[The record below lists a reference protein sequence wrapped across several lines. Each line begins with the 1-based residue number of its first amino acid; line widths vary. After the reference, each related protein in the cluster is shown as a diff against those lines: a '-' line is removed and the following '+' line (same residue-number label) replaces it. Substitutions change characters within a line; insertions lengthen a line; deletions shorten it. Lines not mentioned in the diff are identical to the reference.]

1 MLKEHRI
8 YLTSVDLNFVPPS
21 IEFSDALSLKDYNNS
36 EVADIVTVIHCDG
49 LLLCTTTEG
58 ELVVWNPCLGE
69 TRWIKH
75 NDGRRCFRPKAIF
88 TLGYENNQSCRCYKI
103 MMLLDWYDIGGEYD
117 QDGEFEIY
125 DFNSNTWRFI
135 NSRNCIFN
143 KSEGVTLNGN
153 NYWINIG
160 YLLSFDFT
168 RERFKRWY
176 FPLTSQDYLSW
187 SKSFSLDYGFDV
199 YTSFLIDGDKKVA
212 LYDSRFGGSMS
223 GVCTIG
229 EEDEYYTE
237 IPFVGARFHRHPIF
251 IYVPS
256 LVQIQQDNIESDVSG
271 KSSSD
276 GEMRHNDGQFSQ
288 EIGIMMSEADEW
300 YWREIECTDFSSRRG
315 SRRRRGWKT
324 RCVTL

>member
-1 MLKEHRI
+1 MAKKPPPQFHGKAPVHVLSTGAGKRMKAALKKMKLSLFPLSCPRLPWEI
-8 YLTSVDLNFVPPS
+8 QNPS
-21 IEFSDALSLKDYNNS
+21 SSFGIEFTRETMMTSHLPADDALSLKDYNNS
-36 EVADIVTVIHCDG
+36 EVADIVTVIQCDG

-69 TRWIKH
+69 TRWIKY
-75 NDGRRCFRPKAIF
+75 NDGRRCFRRKAMF
-88 TLGYENNQSCRCYKI
+88 TLRYENNQSCRCYKI
-103 MMLLDWYDIGGEYD
+103 MMFLDWYDIGGEYD

-135 NSRNCIFN
+135 NARNCIFN

-153 NYWINIG
+153 TYWINIG

-168 RERFKRWY
+168 GERFKRWY
-176 FPLTSQDYLSW
+176 FPLTSQDY
-187 SKSFSLDYGFDV
+187 
-199 YTSFLIDGDKKVA
+199 GDKKVA
-212 LYDSRFGGSMS
+212 LCDS
-223 GVCTIG
+223 
-229 EEDEYYTE
+229 
-237 IPFVGARFHRHPIF
+237 PFTFWGKHER
-251 IYVPS
+251 
-256 LVQIQQDNIESDVSG
+256 DVSG
-271 KSSSD
+271 KSRSD
-276 GEMRHNDGQFSQ
+276 TEMRHNDGQFSQ

>member
-1 MLKEHRI
+1 MLKERRL
-8 YLTSVDLNFVPPS
+8 YLTRVDLNFVPPS

-36 EVADIVTVIHCDG
+36 KVADIVTVIHCDG

-75 NDGRRCFRPKAIF
+75 NDGRRCFRRKAMF

-103 MMLLDWYDIGGEYD
+103 MMFLDWYDIGGEYD

-135 NSRNCIFN
+135 NARNCIFN

-176 FPLTSQDYLSW
+176 FPLTSQDCRYM
-187 SKSFSLDYGFDV
+187 
-199 YTSFLIDGDKKVA
+199 A
-212 LYDSRFGGSMS
+212 L
-223 GVCTIG
+223 
-229 EEDEYYTE
+229 
-237 IPFVGARFHRHPIF
+237 
-251 IYVPS
+251 
-256 LVQIQQDNIESDVSG
+256 
-271 KSSSD
+271 
-276 GEMRHNDGQFSQ
+276 
-288 EIGIMMSEADEW
+288 
-300 YWREIECTDFSSRRG
+300 
-315 SRRRRGWKT
+315 
-324 RCVTL
+324 